1 MVVVNG
7 IFMVY
12 ALLFLSF
19 LMKGDSRISW
29 EWQSDL
35 AIEHTSEENCST
47 SAHRNFSLR
56 LKEKKFHNAD
66 NNLIER

>member
-29 EWQSDL
+29 EWQTDL
-35 AIEHTSEENCST
+35 AIEHTSEEIYL
-47 SAHRNFSLR
+47 AGAQRYIR
-56 LKEKKFHNAD
+56 
-66 NNLIER
+66 